1 MMVLAIT
8 CVLAALTSEDMLL
21 ALAVVLFLLNLASAT
36 QDICVDSLALKI
48 LRPEELGAGNTIQ
61 VVAYKAG
68 STFAGGSLLWIKDLT
83 SWSAM
88 WLVFATL
95 YFTCICLVWSL
106 GLVKSDEAPEK
117 KDVLRPTKSLQV
129 IKESLGSIFKVKGTM
144 WMVSFVLFYKLC
156 ERAGGTL
163 PIYLLDKQVPVS
175 KLSFWTGWVRS
186 AVYLGGSSL
195 GGYLLSARN
204 VSPRTV
210 LVASA
215 KLRCLPIL
223 LQFLLI
229 SFWGTGSITS
239 ADNLDYVSMDSIMFY
254 SAVTRFLFRPV

>member
-1 MMVLAIT
+1 MKLLFLPWVCKPLYSPFIEMTKCKLWWLMASMIVLAIT

-83 SWSAM
+83 SWTAM

-106 GLVKSDEAPEK
+106 GLVKSDEA
-117 KDVLRPTKSLQV
+117 
-129 IKESLGSIFKVKGTM
+129 
-144 WMVSFVLFYKLC
+144 
-156 ERAGGTL
+156 
-163 PIYLLDKQVPVS
+163 
-175 KLSFWTGWVRS
+175 
-186 AVYLGGSSL
+186 
-195 GGYLLSARN
+195 
-204 VSPRTV
+204 
-210 LVASA
+210 
-215 KLRCLPIL
+215 
-223 LQFLLI
+223 
-229 SFWGTGSITS
+229 
-239 ADNLDYVSMDSIMFY
+239 
-254 SAVTRFLFRPV
+254 